1 MKISIIEK
9 GKFKKKDFANVSFS
23 EKIPE
28 SRFLLS
34 GGLETLEIKIPEK
47 KKINQRQA
55 ILIARKI
62 VAFAKTHKIKK
73 LAIDWNII
81 KTLKF
86 NAEQLLAEICGTN
99 FEMANYEFVSFK
111 TAPKEGWNF
120 IEEIAIITNGKANIK
135 NALAKGQLIGQHVN
149 MCRELANIPG
159 SEMTP
164 RTFVEET
171 KEAIKNTGIKMK
183 VLDEKEMQ
191 RLGMNAILAVA
202 KGSKEKPKFIIL
214 EYNISSKE
222 KPIVLIG
229 KGVTFDSGG
238 LNIKTGNGMA
248 GMNMDMSGGAAVV
261 HSIVLAAKLKLKK
274 KIIALIPAVES
285 MPSGES
291 LRPNDV
297 IKSMSGKTIEVQ
309 DTDAE
314 GRIILAD
321 ANTFAEKYDPR
332 LVVNVA
338 TLTGA
343 VSVALGERAS
353 AILTKDNKFSNI
365 LCKIG
370 EESGDYVWPFP
381 LWDEYEEEIKGINGD
396 VCNVRNREN
405 TREGGVILGAMFI
418 YQFAKKF
425 PIWVHIDIASRMVS
439 VYDEFLALGAAG
451 TPVRLLI
458 KLLEKF

>member
-9 GKFKKKDFANVSFS
+9 GKFKNKDFVNVSFS

-28 SRFLLS
+28 SRFVLF
-34 GGLETLEIKIPEK
+34 GGNETLEIKISEK
-47 KKINQRQA
+47 KKMNQRQV
-55 ILIARKI
+55 IFVARKI

-81 KTLKF
+81 KTLKS
-86 NAEQLLAEICGTN
+86 NSEQLLAEIFGTN

-120 IEEIAIITNGKANIK
+120 IEEIAIIADGKANIK

-149 MCRELANIPG
+149 ACRELANMPG
-159 SEMTP
+159 SDMTP
-164 RTFVEET
+164 DLLVKKT

-183 VLDEKEMQ
+183 ILGEQEMKK
-191 RLGMNAILAVA
+191 LGMNAILAVA
-202 KGSKEKPKFIIL
+202 RGSKEKPKFIVL
-214 EYNISSKE
+214 EYNGSKNK

-238 LNIKTGNGMA
+238 LNIKPENSMTD
-248 GMNMDMSGGAAVV
+248 MNMDMSGGAAVI
-261 HSIVLAAKLKLKK
+261 HSIILAAKLKIKNK
-274 KIIALIPAVES
+274 VVGLIPAVES

-309 DTDAE
+309 NTDAE

-321 ANTFAEKYDPR
+321 ANTFAEKYNPR

-343 VSVALGERAS
+343 ASVALGERAS
-353 AILTKDNKFSNI
+353 AILTKNEKLSAT
-365 LCKIG
+365 LCGFG
-370 EESGDYVWPFP
+370 EESGDYIWPLP

-396 VCNVRNREN
+396 ICNLRNRGE
-405 TREGGVILGAMFI
+405 TRAGGTILGAMFI

-425 PIWVHIDIASRMVS
+425 PLWAHIDMGSRMLP
-439 VYDEFLALGAAG
+439 VYDEFLSRGAAG
-451 TPVRLLI
+451 TPVRLLV

>member
-9 GKFKKKDFANVSFS
+9 GKFKNKDFVNVSFS
-23 EKIPE
+23 EKITE
-28 SRFLLS
+28 SRFVLF
-34 GGLETLEIKIPEK
+34 GGNETLEIKISEK
-47 KKINQRQA
+47 KKMNQRQV
-55 ILIARKI
+55 IFVARKI

-81 KTLKF
+81 KTLKS
-86 NAEQLLAEICGTN
+86 NSEQLLAEIFGTN

-120 IEEIAIITNGKANIK
+120 IEEIAIIADGKANIK

-149 MCRELANIPG
+149 ACRELANMPG
-159 SEMTP
+159 SDMTP
-164 RTFVEET
+164 DLLVKKT

-183 VLDEKEMQ
+183 ILGEQEMKK
-191 RLGMNAILAVA
+191 LGMNAILAVA
-202 KGSKEKPKFIIL
+202 RGSKEKPKFIVL
-214 EYNISSKE
+214 EYNGSKNK

-238 LNIKTGNGMA
+238 LNIKPENSMTD
-248 GMNMDMSGGAAVV
+248 MNMDMSGGAAVI
-261 HSIVLAAKLKLKK
+261 HSIILAAKLKIKNK
-274 KIIALIPAVES
+274 VVGLIPAVES

-309 DTDAE
+309 NTDAE

-321 ANTFAEKYDPR
+321 ANTFAEKYNPR

-343 VSVALGERAS
+343 ASVALGERAS
-353 AILTKDNKFSNI
+353 AILTKNEKLSAT
-365 LCKIG
+365 LCGFG
-370 EESGDYVWPFP
+370 EESGDYIWPLP

-396 VCNVRNREN
+396 ICNLRNRGE
-405 TREGGVILGAMFI
+405 TRAGGTILGAMFI

-425 PIWVHIDIASRMVS
+425 PLWAHIDMGSRMLP
-439 VYDEFLALGAAG
+439 VYDEFLSRGAAG
-451 TPVRLLI
+451 TPVRLLV